1 MNWFPRIL
9 QREHIHFLNIV
20 MDARVLTD
28 PLCFNTLQ
36 YCYFSIHLWTWLF
49 YLWVVGDFIIAHWSL
64 AASMLPGV
72 ARCHRL
78 ILNISHLNLDAT
90 NVSKAPWFLSVGKV
104 LGDYSMDTKSSL
116 LLYQLLILNPSVDT
130 VRK

>member
-1 MNWFPRIL
+1 MAVLSLGSRSL
-9 QREHIHFLNIV
+9 QLLASE
-20 MDARVLTD
+20 
-28 PLCFNTLQ
+28 
-36 YCYFSIHLWTWLF
+36 YFESLITT
-49 YLWVVGDFIIAHWSL
+49 HWSL
-64 AASMLPGV
+64 AAFMLPGV

-116 LLYQLLILNPSVDT
+116 LLCQLLILNPSVDI

>member
-1 MNWFPRIL
+1 M
-9 QREHIHFLNIV
+9 
-20 MDARVLTD
+20 AVLS
-28 PLCFNTLQ
+28 LGSRSLRLLASE
-36 YCYFSIHLWTWLF
+36 YFES
-49 YLWVVGDFIIAHWSL
+49 FITAHWSL

-116 LLYQLLILNPSVDT
+116 LLYQLLILNPSVDI